1 MGAQS
6 PIPFDNL
13 DGMRDTLLEMSD
25 DELTATQFAVPWQYN
40 PYSTPTDADGFKDV
54 PLASKKPLKRSELQA
69 ECWNK
74 AIENPQINTNVR
86 GTTGR
91 MTGFG
96 FGVTCSIFQ
105 IQEVIDQIELDFR
118 NRLYT
123 YYGKY
128 TARAIIEGELFL
140 MLTAHEDGFVEI
152 DFVDPSTIKGSGQDD
167 DGVIIHPRK
176 PTMPL
181 FYMVDGGSGNKM
193 LVPSIYIARAPEMAA
208 FGKNHSLYDSEYLKD
223 SQSSKKKFK
232 VFGGFNRFIVAWD
245 RSFITTRNV
254 SHLRTSLKW
263 LNYYENLKEYEIDH
277 KKSSGAYLWV
287 VKITD
292 PKIFRLWLSLSDEDR
307 RKTGIGA
314 KKIPGSTLVLPF
326 GMEIEAKNPQLPKI
340 SDSDTDILDMVV
352 SGLNES
358 SDVTMGTSRSSYSS
372 VKAGRGPM
380 SDRISDEI
388 ALFESFLRYDFWGSI
403 FFLRSK
409 IDPKFPEK
417 FKKKE
422 VIDFKKTK
430 KKVADPITGE
440 QTEED
445 DYKPVFK
452 DVEYAPERIIEIS
465 YPTSEIV
472 DVESRARAYLGVK
485 HGSTYDVLGI
495 PNAEIAK
502 KLGFGNY
509 HKLRLKHATEQE
521 SYPPLMQNVDQESF
535 QEKTQAEPGAGKV
548 KRGQDEGK
556 TPKDDGGKPRSEGV
570 KVSDKPAA
578 KSTQKGG
585 K

>member
-1 MGAQS
+1 M
-6 PIPFDNL
+6 FEL
-13 DGMRDTLLEMSD
+13 DKLDSVKSQLLELSD
-25 DELTATQFAVPWQYN
+25 EELAATTFAVPWQFETSSAS
-40 PYSTPTDADGFKDV
+40 STDPDGFKSI
-54 PLASKKPLKRSELQA
+54 AAGGTKTMTRGQLQA
-69 ECWNK
+69 ECWTK

-96 FGVTCSIFQ
+96 FSVTSPIHQ
-105 IQEVIDQIELDFR
+105 IQEVIDDIELDFR

-123 YYGKY
+123 YYGKFV
-128 TARAIIEGELFL
+128 ARAIIEGEL
-140 MLTAHEDGFVEI
+140 MVSLTAHEDGFIEVDFI
-152 DFVDPSTIKGSGQDD
+152 DPATVGGSDD
-167 DGVIIHPRK
+167 DEDGVILHPTK

-181 FYMVDGGSGNKM
+181 FYKINSGNGGI
-193 LVPSIYIARAPEMAA
+193 LIPSIYIARAPAMEALA
-208 FGKNHSLYDSEYLKD
+208 KQNKLYSETSIKE
-223 SQSSKKKFK
+223 SKTSSRKFK
-232 VFGGFNRFIVAWD
+232 QFGGYRRFVVAWD

-254 SHLRTSLKW
+254 SHLRTSIKW

-292 PKIFRLWLSLSDEDR
+292 PKIFRLWLSLTDEQR

-314 KKIPGSTLVLPF
+314 KKVPGSTLVLPF

-358 SDVTMGTSRSSYSS
+358 SGVTMGTSKSSYSS
-372 VKAGRGPM
+372 EKAGRGPM
-380 SDRISDEI
+380 SDRLSDEI
-388 ALFESFLRYDFWGSI
+388 ALFDTFLKYDFWGSI

-409 IDPKFPEK
+409 LDTKFPAK
-417 FKKKE
+417 FPRKE
-422 VIDFKKTK
+422 VVDFKKTK
-430 KKVADPITGE
+430 KKEQNPITGE
-440 QTEED
+440 EEEKD
-445 DYKPVFK
+445 EFKPVFK
-452 DVEYAPERIIEIS
+452 TVEYAPERLIEIN
-465 YPTSEIV
+465 YPSSEIV
-472 DVESRARAYLGVK
+472 DVESRARAFLGVK

-509 HKLRLKHATEQE
+509 HKLRLRHATEQE
-521 SYPPLMQNVDQESF
+521 QYPELIQNVDQESF

-548 KRGQDEGK
+548 KRGQDGGKSGKEDTSKPKSEGK
-556 TPKDDGGKPRSEGV
+556 
-570 KVSDKPAA
+570 KVEEKKTAKPA
-578 KSTQKGG
+578 KGE
-585 K
+585 